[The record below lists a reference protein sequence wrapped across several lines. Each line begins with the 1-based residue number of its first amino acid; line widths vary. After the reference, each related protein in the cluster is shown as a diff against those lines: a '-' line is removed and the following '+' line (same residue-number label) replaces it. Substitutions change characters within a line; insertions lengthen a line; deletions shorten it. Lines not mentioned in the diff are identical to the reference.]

1 MEQLICVR
9 KLALKAWDNV
19 VDVLVVVAY
28 SIGNTIETV
37 AADVIAVT
45 AITVV
50 ADVVAVTAVPDSA
63 VQWHIAVVLR
73 CAQDAI

>member
-1 MEQLICVR
+1 VR

-28 SIGNTIETV
+28 SIGNAIETV

-45 AITVV
+45 AVTVA
-50 ADVVAVTAVPDSA
+50 ADVDCGT
-63 VQWHIAVVLR
+63 
-73 CAQDAI
+73 

>member
-1 MEQLICVR
+1 VR
-9 KLALKAWDNV
+9 KLVLKVWDNV

-28 SIGNTIETV
+28 SIGNAIETVAVDVIDVTAVTV
-37 AADVIAVT
+37 AADVV
-45 AITVV
+45 
-50 ADVVAVTAVPDSA
+50 DVTAVPDSA